1 MNACMNWCRSV
12 TKLGEISPS
21 YLRNILK
28 ALGKHLRVYFVLG
41 KFFYLTL
48 AIGQMKIAFE
58 IEHQLTRRDILI
70 SLEWARPE
78 LKGPGLYFSPQYIS
92 LGLNPLLHKWATRA
106 SPK

>member
-1 MNACMNWCRSV
+1 MNAYIDWVPQCDQKYFKS
-12 TKLGEISPS
+12 LGQAF
-21 YLRNILK
+21 K
-28 ALGKHLRVYFVLG
+28 GVFCAWQ
-41 KFFYLTL
+41 FFYLTL